1 MAAISGR
8 ESEGTATILVVDDD
22 PTLRSMVAKNLE
34 LGGFRSI
41 LTGFGA
47 QALAAIDEGCPD
59 LVLLDVML
67 PDMDGFEVCRRIRRH
82 HSCAQ
87 VPIIM
92 LTGMDQTADTI
103 AGLEAGADDYIVK
116 PFNTSEM
123 MARIRARI
131 RRADTEVSL
140 QPLTR
145 LPGNIAIEREIRR
158 RLAADEPMAVLYLD
172 LDNFKAFNDV
182 YGFVQGDVALVLLGT
197 TLSHA
202 AREAGFEGDF
212 VGHIGGDDFIV
223 VTMPDRA
230 QRFADAVISRFDAEI
245 RTLYTKRDLE
255 RGYIQT
261 LDRRGALNRYP
272 IMSLSIAIVS
282 TVDRSIDSYQRIG
295 EVAAELKKFAKSI
308 PGSVA
313 VVDKRRT

>member
-1 MAAISGR
+1 
-8 ESEGTATILVVDDD
+8 
-22 PTLRSMVAKNLE
+22 
-34 LGGFRSI
+34 
-41 LTGFGA
+41 
-47 QALAAIDEGCPD
+47 
-59 LVLLDVML
+59 ML

-82 HSCAQ
+82 HACSQ
-87 VPIIM
+87 VPVIM

-123 MARIRARI
+123 LARIRARI
-131 RRADTEVSL
+131 RRSDSEVSL

-158 RLAADEPMAVLYLD
+158 RLTAQEPMAVLYLD

-182 YGFVQGDVALVLLGT
+182 YGFVQGDAAIVLLAT
-197 TLSHA
+197 CLSQA
-202 AREAGFEGDF
+202 AREAGFDGDF

-223 VTMPDRA
+223 VTQPDRG
-230 QRFADAVISRFDAEI
+230 QTFADAVIVRFDREI
-245 RTLYTKRDLE
+245 RALYTKRDLE

-272 IMSLSIAIVS
+272 IMSVSIAIVS
-282 TVDRSIDSYQRIG
+282 TADRSIDSYQRIG
-295 EVAAELKKFAKSI
+295 EVAAELKKYAKSI

-313 VVDKRRT
+313 VVDKRRV